1 MNLRIAYAAVL
12 ALALSLGLS
21 SRAAAQKPDNPT
33 EPSAQQPAAQPD
45 NDRMASPAAQQP
57 SAVPDRDDMSK
68 PPAQDRNDNDM
79 SQSPDRDRNRDNM
92 AAGQRNDH
100 DITKQEVKTF
110 DDFLDSH
117 PKIARDINEDPS
129 RVNDNDW
136 VSNHPELKDF
146 LESHPKIREELRENP
161 QAFVNHGRRYERSE
175 QH

>member
-1 MNLRIAYAAVL
+1 MNLRIAYAAIL

-57 SAVPDRDDMSK
+57 SAVPDRDDMSR
-68 PPAQDRNDNDM
+68 QRNDNDM

-92 AAGQRNDH
+92 AAGQPGDH
-100 DITKQEVKTF
+100 DITKQEVATF
-110 DDFLDSH
+110 DQFLDSH

-129 RVNDNDW
+129 RVNDKDW

-161 QAFVNHGRRYERSE
+161 QAFVNNGRRYEHSDK
-175 QH
+175 H